1 MENERRLKFNPL
13 RWSRRKQRIRRSN
26 LNLDKIKETLRK
38 FTEERDWEQFHNP
51 KNLATALSVEA
62 SELLEIFQWSND
74 GGLNEINDPKKREEI
89 EKEIADIFNYLIK
102 LVDILDM
109 DLEKVA
115 LDKIKENAEK
125 YPIETSKG
133 KSLKYKE
140 LNE

>member
-1 MENERRLKFNPL
+1 M
-13 RWSRRKQRIRRSN
+13 S
-26 LNLDKIKETLRK
+26 DIKEITEALIK
-38 FTEERDWEQFHNP
+38 FRNERDWEQFHNP

-125 YPIETSKG
+125 YPIESSKG
-133 KSLKYKE
+133 KSVKYTDFS
-140 LNE
+140 ND

>member
-1 MENERRLKFNPL
+1 MDIENLKSKL
-13 RWSRRKQRIRRSN
+13 REFSK
-26 LNLDKIKETLRK
+26 
-38 FTEERDWEQFHNP
+38 ERDWEKFHNP

-74 GGLNEINDPKKREEI
+74 GGLNEINDPKKREKI

-133 KSLKYKE
+133 KSVKYTDFGDD
-140 LNE
+140 

>member
-1 MENERRLKFNPL
+1 MNLENLKLKL
-13 RWSRRKQRIRRSN
+13 REFSK
-26 LNLDKIKETLRK
+26 D
-38 FTEERDWEQFHNP
+38 RDWEQFHNP

-74 GGLNEINDPKKREEI
+74 GGLKEIDNPEKRQEI

-115 LDKIKENAEK
+115 LDKIKENAQK

-133 KSLKYKE
+133 KSIKYTE

>member
-1 MENERRLKFNPL
+1 MDLE
-13 RWSRRKQRIRRSN
+13 
-26 LNLDKIKETLRK
+26 KIKKTLRK

-74 GGLNEINDPKKREEI
+74 GGLNEINDLKKREEI

-133 KSLKYKE
+133 KSVKYTDFSDD
-140 LNE
+140 